1 MSMQD
6 ERQESMILR
15 VANAIARYIGFDDC
29 LKGTPAPRTPQGL
42 PAQPTIPTTKL
53 RLITTP
59 PAEQRTSIQPRLVGR
74 RHEQLRA
81 YESPISAEVRAAR
94 QEAVRGM
101 RAAHAGALQAATRH
115 FAIAASCE
123 DIDLTK
129 IPGFWQLTRG
139 QMQTAVDAYE
149 QVQRY
154 RDAAALNAQIEST
167 FRPSLVGGNPEPIF
181 PRTLI
186 EKAATS

>member
-15 VANAIARYIGFDDC
+15 VANAIARYIGFDDS
-29 LKGTPAPRTPQGL
+29 LNVAPAPLAKAPRPTPD
-42 PAQPTIPTTKL
+42 TKSSVKL
-53 RLITTP
+53 RLVTAP
-59 PAEQRTSIQPRLVGR
+59 ERPSIQSNVIGR
-74 RHEQLRA
+74 RHAQLRA
-81 YESPISAEVRAAR
+81 YESPISAEVRAGR

-115 FAIAASCE
+115 FTIAASC
-123 DIDLTK
+123 DDVDLTD

-167 FRPSLVGGNPEPIF
+167 FRPSLVGVTPEPIF